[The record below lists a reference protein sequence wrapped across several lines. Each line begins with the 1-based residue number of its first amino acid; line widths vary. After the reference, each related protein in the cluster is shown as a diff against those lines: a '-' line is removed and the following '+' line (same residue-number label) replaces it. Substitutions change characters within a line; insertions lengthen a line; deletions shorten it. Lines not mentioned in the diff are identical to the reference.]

1 MMVILGGQVMPRIEW
16 DDSFSVG
23 INLIDEQHKMLIER
37 TNAIS
42 EAVEMTRGLEKIL
55 QTLSF
60 MIEYT
65 EFHFSAEEKV
75 MKENNYPKFD
85 QHHKL
90 HEDFKDR
97 LNLMVQDFEEEGATT
112 QLSEEITSYLTN
124 WLVNHIKGIDTEL
137 GKILQEKGYKG

>member
-1 MMVILGGQVMPRIEW
+1 MPGIEW
-16 DDSFSVG
+16 DESLSVG
-23 INLIDEQHKMLIER
+23 IDLIDNQHKMLIEK

-42 EAVEMTRGLEKIL
+42 EAVEMKRGLEKIL

-75 MKENNYPKFD
+75 MMENDYPMLEDHK
-85 QHHKL
+85 KL
-90 HEDFKDR
+90 HEYFKTR
-97 LNLMVQDFEEEGATT
+97 LNQMVQDFEEEGATVE
-112 QLSEEITSYLTN
+112 LSEDITSYLTN

-137 GKILQEKGYKG
+137 GKILQEKGFKG